1 MAQKMTRDEYRKK
14 KEIEEARKAGTL
26 PPERDNEGNMIN
38 PHIPEYMSKAP
49 WYLNQSAGEGLK
61 HQKQRLVKHYET
73 LNKVN
78 QRGFTKRAK
87 IFRKGACRNCGSMTH
102 KTKDCLDRPRKVG
115 AWKTGMD
122 IKPDEIIPEKLSLT
136 FDGKRDR
143 WSGYDNSMHALT
155 IKRYQNMSEA
165 RKKRKVAKQDARF
178 KLNQDQ
184 AKRRKQSG
192 NNSQSDGSA
201 TDTDIGSDSDTDS
214 DAESDDDDDDVRLRD
229 SNEMN
234 VGAKLMRINTGS
246 KSSIRNLRIREDL
259 PKYLR
264 NLDVNSA
271 HYDAKTRSMRA
282 NPNPH
287 IDPKDATYCGDNFV
301 RTTGDAKN
309 LARSQLYVWEAY
321 GNGTNVNLL
330 ADPTTAEL
338 MQKQH
343 AERKAKLE
351 RSSRN
356 TILDRYDPKRQLNSN
371 KDKALLAAV
380 ETEQYYEYHKD
391 GRVKKGAPELVP
403 KTKYEEDVLTLNHTS
418 VWGSWF
424 NIKTMTWGYA
434 CCHQQTKNSVCTG
447 EAGKAAQAASDSMRG
462 QALQKLA
469 DKRAAET
476 KSSLPATAEEVRDLM
491 AKSSALYGEAT
502 EANTADLD
510 PEKLKEALRKAK
522 RRAKGKLAESDSLSN
537 SKRRKYNSLKEEQVT
552 AEDMEAYRRVKV
564 RHDDPM
570 AKFIDDD
577 SDDEDRQ
584 GDTSV
589 ILQSNQKTERKKQ
602 KKKKKKV

>member
-1 MAQKMTRDEYRKK
+1 MAQKMSRDEYRKK

-49 WYLNQSAGEGLK
+49 WYLNQAAGEGLK

-78 QRGFTKRAK
+78 KRGFTMRAK
-87 IFRKGACRNCGSMTH
+87 IYRKGACKNCGSMTH
-102 KTKDCLDRPRKVG
+102 KAKDCMDRPRAVG

-122 IKPDEIIPEKLSLT
+122 IKPDEVMPEDFSLT
-136 FDGKRDR
+136 YDGKRDR

-155 IKRYQNMSEA
+155 IKRFQNMSEA
-165 RKKRKVAKQDARF
+165 RKKRKVARQDARF
-178 KLNQDQ
+178 KLNQAE
-184 AKRRKQSG
+184 AKRRKKGSG
-192 NNSQSDGSA
+192 SQSDGSA

-229 SNEMN
+229 SSEIN

-301 RTTGDAKN
+301 RTTGDAKQ
-309 LARSQLYVWEAY
+309 LARSQMYVWEAY
-321 GNGTNVNLL
+321 GKGTDVNLL
-330 ADPTTAEL
+330 ADPTTVEL

-351 RSSRN
+351 KSSRN
-356 TILDRYDPKRQLNSN
+356 TILDRYDPKRKLNAN

-380 ETEQYYEYHKD
+380 ETEQYFEYHKD

-403 KTKYEEDVLTLNHTS
+403 KTKYQEDVYILNHTS

-447 EAGKAAQAASDSMRG
+447 EAGKAARAASDSMHG
-462 QALQKLA
+462 QALRKLA
-469 DKRAAET
+469 DKRAAAEP
-476 KSSLPATAEEVRDLM
+476 KSTLPATADEVRDLM
-491 AKSSALYGEAT
+491 SKSSALYGEAT
-502 EANTADLD
+502 AANTADLD
-510 PEKLKEALRKAK
+510 PTKVKEAMKKAR
-522 RRAKGKLAESDSLSN
+522 RRAKGEDDSSDSLLL
-537 SKRRKYNSLKEEQVT
+537 SKKKRKYNSQKAEE
-552 AEDMEAYRRVKV
+552 KV
-564 RHDDPM
+564 RD
-570 AKFIDDD
+570 A
-577 SDDEDRQ
+577 
-584 GDTSV
+584 
-589 ILQSNQKTERKKQ
+589 
-602 KKKKKKV
+602 